1 MTTGLGHPK
10 ELSIEDLLAQSPY
23 GVRFDFT
30 TFYAVLDYM
39 DEPYIKLNE
48 PRKLRLI
55 LRDSGLT
62 GQQQWANI
70 TIYTPDGVQ
79 ILQGKHFSMPLQNT
93 YQYKAALEL
102 DVLVEQFYSDKVD
115 ILIDVAISGRHTFG
129 VVKASL
135 YPAG

>member
-1 MTTGLGHPK
+1 
-10 ELSIEDLLAQSPY
+10 
-23 GVRFDFT
+23 
-30 TFYAVLDYM
+30 
-39 DEPYIKLNE
+39 
-48 PRKLRLI
+48 
-55 LRDSGLT
+55 
-62 GQQQWANI
+62 
-70 TIYTPDGVQ
+70 
-79 ILQGKHFSMPLQNT
+79 MPLQNT